1 MNRIITII
9 IILIVVV
16 PLFAALSAGEYYYN
30 FGSMQVGTFPA
41 NNTNFSFSI
50 VNPVSKTDIGIKDID
65 GSIGLNILSLNPYY
79 AGQSE
84 NGTYLNVSF
93 MRGTDEA
100 IVLEFNYS
108 ENNVGGAEINDF
120 ILNSNGSE
128 IAFSFSNSQNLQID
142 SPSDMRTGTTVSVNI
157 WYTMKI
163 AFFHGRTLVFLN
175 TTDGSFNM
183 PLVFNA
189 SIPPGQ
195 TDLLIGSTA
204 VNLTL
209 YNISVVRYP
218 AMMTQDGSLYRT
230 YDTDIPYVNDTV
242 YYLDYPENAVIG
254 IDDSGVRVSNYVN
267 DTSYPIVNF
276 NSSYY
281 TYSAYDGIIY
291 VLSVFRNETKLF
303 SIDASNFTDISIQA
317 IRQNLTGYLAYSN
330 GKMLILHR
338 NSSTYLYFLASGDL
352 DHMTC
357 GTFEYYDRE
366 IRSLI
371 FYNDT
376 ERDQIIYSIDN
387 DSTVM
392 RGFSN
397 TTYPYLDV
405 SDGISFIAYGDHSNV
420 GIYGDHLIY
429 GIYNVSNYLYYG
441 DHEVIIGNTSL
452 NLTYHIDYASAFN
465 SSAIVIGSSGRLF
478 LLYRNVVMPVNGSM
492 SVLFHR
498 IPYMHLNSW
507 LNFTVYSAYPYSAV
521 LKIGNVTDR
530 AYDESDFLVDS
541 RLLDNGTND
550 ICLGLNN
557 SVGFKYGY
565 RTTVFVDNYEPSIT
579 ASVPNG
585 SYAAYGTNV
594 SLYIK
599 NDPLISSIFIN
610 SHGYES
616 SYTGNAWF
624 VLNYTGIDVIN
635 ITIMDRFG
643 LEFNFSLNYDV
654 YADQNF
660 SVNIY
665 NGEYFNTSL
674 IPISIKPDCR
684 TFTVFGSNNTVSG
697 NGTVIFQAKEGE
709 NNLTVY
715 LTYFGRN
722 VTVFSGHIYVITF
735 HPLLIIN
742 YTHNRFYSF
751 YGNSRNNTMMINVS
765 SNITADLFVYI
776 IHEGIDVAVLSFL
789 DTAHLMFNASSP
801 YFVLGGNYSIEV
813 EAISRSGTKAAETI
827 SIYENSTVP
836 PSYNY
841 DIYTN
846 TTEVRI
852 PFHGNRIVTSANLS
866 GDHILLP
873 GYGTYT
879 FTFYNYTLTGNYG
892 TITLVV
898 HASLYRPVIYARFA
912 NITIDGIAY
921 LIINVQPSNLTG
933 VHIKVG
939 NQSCAITNGSAIYR
953 IPFDGIFIVK
963 VSGSDAYGNSNNMI
977 YKIPEYPYMEI
988 RSIVL
993 QHDISLIRSSM
1004 RLRISGYDISNL
1016 NITWYVN
1023 GVMYAGGYSRNISN
1037 RIGLNTVMVSVSGR
1051 NVSKV
1056 LHYNF
1061 YSPSYAVFSI
1071 SGSAIAYPLYL
1082 ITRNKDL
1089 DSLKKMMENS
1099 DGKSVSDLRKL
1110 ARKRRY
1116 SNKQFREVLEKERID
1131 GSLRVEQDPD
1141 GEEFVIGRKGSGG

>member
-1 MNRIITII
+1 MNKIITII
-9 IILIVVV
+9 IILIAVV
-16 PLFAALSAGEYYYN
+16 PLFATLSSGEYYYN

-41 NNTNFSFSI
+41 NNTNFSFNI
-50 VNPVSKTDIGIKDID
+50 VNPVSKTNIGIKNID

-79 AGQSE
+79 AGQSK
-84 NGTYLNVSF
+84 NGTYLNISF
-93 MRGTDEA
+93 MRSTDEA
-100 IVLEFNYS
+100 VVLEFNYS

-128 IAFSFSNSQNLQID
+128 IAFSFSNSQNLQMN
-142 SPSDMRTGTTVSVNI
+142 SPRDVSTGTTVSVNI

-175 TTDGSFNM
+175 TTDSGFNM

-209 YNISVVRYP
+209 YNISIVRYP
-218 AMMTQDGSLYRT
+218 AMLTQDASLYRT

-242 YYLDYPENAVIG
+242 YYLDYPENAVIS
-254 IDDSGVRVSNYVN
+254 IDDAGVHVSNYVN
-267 DTSYPIVNF
+267 DTSYAILNF

-281 TYSAYDGIIY
+281 TYSAYDGMIY
-291 VLSVFRNETKLF
+291 VLSVFRNETQLF
-303 SIDASNFTDISIQA
+303 SIDAYNFTDISTQV

-330 GKMLILHR
+330 GNMLILHR
-338 NSSTYLYFLASGDL
+338 NSSTYLYFIANGDL

-357 GTFEYYDRE
+357 GTFEYFDQE
-366 IRSLI
+366 IKSLI

-376 ERDQIIYSIDN
+376 ERDQLIYSLDN
-387 DSTVM
+387 GSTVM
-392 RGFSN
+392 RAFSN

-405 SDGISFIAYGDHSNV
+405 SDGLSFITYGDHSNV
-420 GIYGDHLIY
+420 GIYGDHLVY
-429 GIYNVSNYLYYG
+429 GIYNASNYLYYG
-441 DHEVIIGNTSL
+441 DHDVIIGNISL
-452 NLTYHIDYASAFN
+452 NVTYQIDYASAFN
-465 SSAIVIGSSGRLF
+465 SSAILIGSSGRLF

-492 SVLFHR
+492 SVMFNG

-507 LNFTVYSAYPYSAV
+507 LNFTVHSAYPYSAV
-521 LKIGNVTDR
+521 LKIGNFTDR
-530 AYDESDFLVDS
+530 AYDESDFLIDS
-541 RLLDNGTND
+541 RLLNNGTND
-550 ICLGLNN
+550 ICLSLNN
-557 SVGFKYGY
+557 SVGFTYGY
-565 RTTVFVDNYEPSIT
+565 RTTVFVDNYIPSIT

-610 SHGYES
+610 SHGYEG

-624 VLNYTGIDVIN
+624 LLNHTGLDVIN

-643 LEFNFSLNYDV
+643 LEFNFSLHYEIYV
-654 YADQNF
+654 EQNF

-665 NGEYFNTSL
+665 NGEYFNTSI
-674 IPISIKPDCR
+674 IPVSLTPGGQV
-684 TFTVFGSNNTVSG
+684 FTVSGSNNTVSG
-697 NGTVIFQAKEGE
+697 NGTVLFPAKEGE

-742 YTHNRFYSF
+742 YTHTRFYSF

-776 IHEGIDVAVLSFL
+776 IHEGTDVAVLSFV

-801 YFVLGGNYSIEV
+801 YFVLGGNYTIEV
-813 EAISRSGTKAAETI
+813 EAISLSGTRAAEAI

-866 GDHILLP
+866 GDHIILP
-873 GYGTYT
+873 GYGNYA

-892 TITLVV
+892 TITVVV
-898 HASLYRPVIYARFA
+898 HSSLYRPVIYARFA
-912 NITIDGIAY
+912 NITIDGTAY
-921 LIINVQPSNLTG
+921 LIITAQPSNLTD
-933 VHIKVG
+933 VHIAVG
-939 NQSCAITNGSAIYR
+939 NQSCAITNDSAIYR
-953 IPFDGIFIVK
+953 IPFDGIFTVK
-963 VSGSDAYGNSNNMI
+963 VSGSDAYGNSNYTI
-977 YKIPEYPYMEI
+977 YKMSEYPYMEI

-993 QHDISLIRSSM
+993 QHYISLMRSSM
-1004 RLRISGYDISNL
+1004 HLRISGYDISNI

-1023 GVMYAGGYSRNISN
+1023 GAKYAGGYSMNISN
-1037 RIGLNTVMVSVSGR
+1037 RPGLNTVTVSVSGG

-1056 LHYNF
+1056 LHYSF
-1061 YSPSYAVFSI
+1061 YSPSYAVFSV
-1071 SGSAIAYPLYL
+1071 SGFAIAYPLYL

-1089 DSLKKMMENS
+1089 DSLKKILESS
-1099 DGKSVSDLRKL
+1099 DGKSVSELRKL

-1116 SNKQFREVLEKERID
+1116 SNKQFREVLEKEKVD